1 MPEADPESLVR
12 GHYRD
17 LDAGD
22 YDGLASRLAPAFSH
36 VRGDLT
42 LEGRE
47 AFVRFMRDERPE
59 TDTTHAIDAVLVGE
73 SEVAARGRLLRAD
86 GTVWFG
92 FVDVFSL
99 EGGRLAELVTYSNS
113 RVG

>member
-1 MPEADPESLVR
+1 MPEADPEALVR

-22 YDGLASRLAPAFSH
+22 YDGLAGRLTPGFRH
-36 VRGDLT
+36 VRGDRT

-47 AFVRFMRDERPE
+47 AFVRFMRDERPQ
-59 TDTTHAIDAVLVGE
+59 TDTAHAIDAVYAGDG
-73 SEVAARGRLLRAD
+73 EVAARGRLLRAD
-86 GTVWFG
+86 GSVWFG

-99 EGGRLAELVTYSNS
+99 EDGRLAELVTYSNA
-113 RVG
+113 RLE